1 MNVQMGKLV
10 PIWTIPVLIVLAF
23 ATVWLRLS
31 VVHTTY
37 ELDQANKTLH
47 NLKLENEKLELK
59 VAQLRSPRRLEALA
73 KQKFKLSAPT
83 PDKLIQLK
91 D

>member
-1 MNVQMGKLV
+1 MGKLV
-10 PIWTIPVLIVLAF
+10 PLWTIPVLIVLAF
-23 ATVWLRLS
+23 STVWLRLS

-37 ELDQANKTLH
+37 EVDQANKTLH
-47 NLKLENEKLELK
+47 NLKLESEKLELK

-73 KQKFKLSAPT
+73 RTKFKLSPPT
-83 PDKLIQLK
+83 PERLIQLK

>member
-1 MNVQMGKLV
+1 MTKFV
-10 PIWTIPVLIVLAF
+10 PLWTIPVLITLAF
-23 ATVWLRLS
+23 STVWTRLN

-59 VAQLRSPRRLEALA
+59 VAQLRSPRRLESLA
-73 KQKFKLSAPT
+73 RQKFNLSPPT
-83 PDKLIQLK
+83 PERLIQLK